1 MTRPA
6 FPWPALN
13 IPVPSGGTPLY
24 DRLGEEGR
32 ILKSS
37 ISFFYYAP
45 YLVMTLKNYDPVTY
59 YEKLIEL
66 FEHCCSREMLRQRM
80 NSTTRRTVKIIHWTR
95 TASTRAWINVYRN
108 ILRMLRSDREFRR
121 FHGGRSQVLPE
132 FYHHTYEQMLGRYAE
147 LISRKDRM
155 PNLEHAVPA
164 PSPDYAR
171 TGAPPS
177 PLPSPSRGRGSR
189 LGPLSPG
196 GGGGG
201 GRGHGA
207 FR

>member
-1 MTRPA
+1 M
-6 FPWPALN
+6 
-13 IPVPSGGTPLY
+13 
-24 DRLGEEGR
+24 
-32 ILKSS
+32 LK
-37 ISFFYYAP
+37 
-45 YLVMTLKNYDPVTY
+45 
-59 YEKLIEL
+59 
-66 FEHCCSREMLRQRM
+66 QRM

-164 PSPDYAR
+164 PRSD
-171 TGAPPS
+171 G
-177 PLPSPSRGRGSR
+177 PLT
-189 LGPLSPG
+189 LILSPG
-196 GGGGG
+196 GGEGGV
-201 GRGHGA
+201 RGHGG
-207 FR
+207 FRAGWISSKSSSAGSRPGVPPAAPG